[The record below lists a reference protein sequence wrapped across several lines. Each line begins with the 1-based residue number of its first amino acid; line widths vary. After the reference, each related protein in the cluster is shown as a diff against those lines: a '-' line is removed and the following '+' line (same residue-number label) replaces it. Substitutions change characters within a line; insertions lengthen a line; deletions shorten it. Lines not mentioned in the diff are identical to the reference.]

1 MYRGIRNKSNHMIF
15 SDPQLDMQITFVF
28 LFISAAVALAMYLV
42 SKNPW
47 KAAVWLSVLANLSF
61 LVNIGSFMFLSYGL
75 GWLQNFTLFV
85 WPIINVFLVIRFLK
99 KK

>member
-1 MYRGIRNKSNHMIF
+1 
-15 SDPQLDMQITFVF
+15 
-28 LFISAAVALAMYLV
+28 
-42 SKNPW
+42 
-47 KAAVWLSVLANLSF
+47 VWLSVLANLSF